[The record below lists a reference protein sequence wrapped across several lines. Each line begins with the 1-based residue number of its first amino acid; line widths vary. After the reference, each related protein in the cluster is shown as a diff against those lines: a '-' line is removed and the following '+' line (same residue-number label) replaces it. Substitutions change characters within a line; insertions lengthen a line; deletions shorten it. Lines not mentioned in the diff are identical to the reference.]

1 MLISRISY
9 LIFFNIIILL
19 SICISF
25 LGIDNIEYIIGWLIT
40 LFIFI
45 YYCYGNIFLVT
56 RNKLLNRFPCGIMKL
71 RPYYDDGGNY
81 VKKLYINIPY
91 YNDVWYELDISM
103 FGFIGSD
110 KMSIKYYRDNI
121 MLLSDSEDLYKLSE
135 RNLSVRRLYNS
146 YQGYKSELLVIRIL
160 YSIFF
165 ILFSIIFFYFIY
177 ILLRYDRIS

>member
-25 LGIDNIEYIIGWLIT
+25 LGIDNIEYIIGWLTT

-45 YYCYGNIFLVT
+45 YYCYSNLFVIS
-56 RNKLLNRFPCGIMKL
+56 RKKLLKRFPCGIMKL
-71 RPYYDDGGNY
+71 RPYYDNGGKY
-81 VKKLYINIPY
+81 VEKLCINIPY
-91 YNDVWYELDISM
+91 YNDAWYELDMCM
-103 FGFIGSD
+103 FGFIGGD
-110 KMSIKYYRDNI
+110 KMSIQYYRDNI

-135 RNLSVRRLYNS
+135 RSLSVRRLYNS
-146 YQGYKSELLVIRIL
+146 YQGHKSELLVIRIL

-165 ILFSIIFFYFIY
+165 IVFSIIFFYFIY
-177 ILLRYDRIS
+177 C

>member
-1 MLISRISY
+1 MLIGRINY

-25 LGIDNIEYIIGWLIT
+25 LGIDNIEYIIGWLTI

-45 YYCYGNIFLVT
+45 YYCYGNLFVVSRKKLF
-56 RNKLLNRFPCGIMKL
+56 NKFPCGIMKI
-71 RPYYDDGGNY
+71 RPSYDVSGKY
-81 VKKLYINIPY
+81 VEKLYINIPY

-177 ILLRYDRIS
+177 VVKI